1 MSVLEAIKNEVEEV
15 VHKAEEV
22 LHPHKEEEVNDID
35 GISDKYVIYLNRE
48 VESDVTGGHTEDK
61 PVYQVTGAVIDY
73 LDQEDEL
80 SKFKAFLENS
90 KADAKAYLNR
100 VFTFKKRY
108 TKKEDGLVFF
118 YSKDVSYPPSNL
130 ISDLEYEL
138 GVERG

>member
-1 MSVLEAIKNEVEEV
+1 MSLLERVEEGI
-15 VHKAEEV
+15 HKVEEA
-22 LHPHKEEEVNDID
+22 LHPHKDEEVNDID
-35 GISDKYVIYLNRE
+35 GVSDKYVIYLNRE
-48 VESDVTGGHTEDK
+48 VQSDVTGGHTEDK
-61 PVYQVTGAVIDY
+61 PVYQVTGAVIDH
-73 LDQEDEL
+73 LDREDEL

-100 VFTFKKRY
+100 TFVFKKRY

-118 YSKDVSYPPSNL
+118 YSKDVAYPPSNL